1 MTVIL
6 AAHGAGDG
14 SEANR
19 ALLELT
25 DTLRVRRPDVRF
37 GCAFWKGTPS
47 FEDAARS
54 LRGKRPVVVPIMA
67 SGGYYARQRLPE
79 ELAKGDPSC
88 SFIIA
93 PPIGTLPAF
102 SNILATRVGEAV
114 KGMTARGLSPA
125 VLLVGHGT
133 PRVRSSA
140 DAAWRLRDELALTFP
155 QTEILTAFL
164 DGSPHLSDVA
174 DALGD
179 RPLVAAPLLM
189 GGGPHV
195 LVDLAGA
202 LTAPRTSSG
211 IDTMTETLKVLPP
224 ILEWPELGSLTLEAI
239 DSTSR
244 IRASLSPS
252 PRAGYARGRPPARRT
267 SSLGSVTRPRSGREA
282 GGQVRSPV
290 SLSLSL
296 RAGSPSVP

>member
-25 DTLRVRRPDVRF
+25 DALRVLRTHVRF
-37 GCAFWKGTPS
+37 RYAFWKGTPS

-54 LRGKRPVVVPIMA
+54 LRGQSTVVVPIMA
-67 SGGYYARQRLPE
+67 SGGYYARRCLPK
-79 ELAKGDPSC
+79 ELAKGDPSR
-88 SFIIA
+88 SFVIA

-102 SNILATRVGEAV
+102 SHILATRVGEAV
-114 KGMTARGLSPA
+114 TGMTGRGLSPA

-164 DGSPHLSDVA
+164 DESPHLTDVA
-174 DALGD
+174 DSLGD
-179 RPLVAAPLLM
+179 RPVVVAPLLM

-195 LVDLAGA
+195 LVDLARA
-202 LTAPRTSSG
+202 LTPPRTSSG
-211 IDTMTETLKVLPP
+211 LDTMTETLKVLPP
-224 ILEWPELGSLTLEAI
+224 ILEWPELASLTLEAI

-244 IRASLSPS
+244 VPVSLGPN
-252 PRAGYARGRPPARRT
+252 PRAWHARGRPTARRT
-267 SSLGSVTRPRSGREA
+267 STLGSVTRPRSGREPV
-282 GGQVRSPV
+282 GQIRSPV
-290 SLSLSL
+290 RLAL